1 MADYPYRISY
11 GSVLNQVAAYYGQ
24 GSPAWNSIVADSS
37 TGFSMANYD
46 YLTQIGI
53 HPIMA
58 KDGSTLCYYQNEPMP
73 SYKPST
79 YEVVDSN
86 QQVATYSGNSA
97 SVKINGTATQ
107 TQVEGKTQTTFN
119 SGAKSV
125 STGRT
130 VATTT
135 LNVLSGVGIVA
146 LAGRLG
152 KAVDDAFYDSGA
164 SWAFSDEDWA
174 DLYWDS
180 DGLGKF
186 LLNTLYG
193 VDGENGTMYMDEQA
207 LAQAY
212 MTMRAMGMYDAGDNQ
227 STYEI
232 PSSQDEYRLDIYP
245 QPLLSQI
252 TSWMTAVTSRGSGY
266 YLRTNV
272 PVIFCKVRASGTYGG
287 EIIAISKQ
295 PFLYVADW
303 VEDAEAGAISAN
315 PTTSSLSGTT
325 LNGTSFYYAI
335 RGYSQGEYGEGF
347 YPINITSINNTSIGE
362 SDVVTKIATIIFDGT
377 TTTSGVPGVEDDPQ
391 ATTYID
397 PNLINGQDRD
407 TVLQQLKQ
415 NYPELFNDSI
425 YQDVPQQDGTNKR
438 ITYIPVP
445 MPNIENQT
453 RPTTGANHQNNP
465 STNPQT
471 NTETLLQKIIDILT
485 TPATPED
492 IPDTGEGETPPTVVP
507 VGSASSLWK
516 IYNPTQAQVDAFG
529 SWLWDSSFVEQ
540 IKKLFNDPMQA
551 IIGIHK
557 VFATPSTGGTA
568 TIKVGYL
575 DSQVSS
581 AWVDNQYTTV
591 NCGSASLKEYFGNV
605 FDYAPYTKVQLYL
618 PFIGIVNLDIGDVM
632 RSTIS
637 VVYHVDVLTGA
648 CLADVKVNRDGAG
661 GVLYQYAGS
670 AIVTY
675 PVSAGNYMGML
686 AGVLSVA
693 GGIAGTVL
701 SGGAL
706 APALIGGAV
715 GASHLHT
722 DVSHSGGFSG
732 CAGAMGGKKPYLI
745 VSRPQIAM
753 ADNYQHYTG
762 IPANSKVTL
771 GSCSGYAKV
780 KSVYV
785 NSITRATEEEKN
797 MIEAQ
802 LKAGVLV

>member
-1 MADYPYRISY
+1 MADFPNRISY
-11 GSVLNQVAAYYGQ
+11 GTVLEQVAAYYGQ

-46 YLTQIGI
+46 YLTAINI
-53 HPIMA
+53 HPVMA
-58 KDGSTLCYYQNEPMP
+58 RDGSTLCYYQSEPFP
-73 SYKPST
+73 SYTPST

-86 QQVATYSGNSA
+86 VRSATYGGNST

-107 TQVEGKTQTTFN
+107 SQVGGKTQTTFN
-119 SGAKSV
+119 SGAKTV
-125 STGRT
+125 SAGSRVMT
-130 VATTT
+130 
-135 LNVLSGVGIVA
+135 VLSEATGYVFGARAGGWLGLQFSQA
-146 LAGRLG
+146 L
-152 KAVDDAFYDSGA
+152 YDSGV
-164 SWAFSDEDWA
+164 SWAWSKDDWA
-174 DLYWDS
+174 HFIQNDADNLDKAVFS
-180 DGLGKF
+180 F
-186 LLNTLYG
+186 LTG
-193 VDGENGTMYMDEQA
+193 IDANGNSTMYAEDGA
-207 LAQAY
+207 LAQY
-212 MTMRAMGMYDAGDNQ
+212 FMMLREMGVFDPSLNIVESYNPQ
-227 STYEI
+227 SSAWNLKYPSTFSYPVAFGGSSFDMSVYI
-232 PSSQDEYRLDIYP
+232 PQTSSFKVYNHQAVGSGNIYSFGYSYNNRMSSGYFVSNAPVNAIRTDRDTGSSQSY
-245 QPLLSQI
+245 
-252 TSWMTAVTSRGSGY
+252 T
-266 YLRTNV
+266 
-272 PVIFCKVRASGTYGG
+272 
-287 EIIAISKQ
+287 
-295 PFLYVADW
+295 
-303 VEDAEAGAISAN
+303 
-315 PTTSSLSGTT
+315 
-325 LNGTSFYYAI
+325 GTSL
-335 RGYSQGEYGEGF
+335 
-347 YPINITSINNTSIGE
+347 
-362 SDVVTKIATIIFDGT
+362 TIDGT
-377 TTTSGVPGVEDDPQ
+377 TYYTCGPLPSSTQIVDGVYSTGAVNPINRTTPSLADVVKLAFNGDMIPGSSGVEGIEKDPE
-391 ATTYID
+391 ASIYID
-397 PNLINGQDRD
+397 PSLIDGQDRD
-407 TVLQQLKQ
+407 TVLQQLRT
-415 NYPELFNDSI
+415 NYPELFNDEI
-425 YQDVPQQDGTNKR
+425 YQDVPQQDGTLNRKK
-438 ITYIPVP
+438 YVPVP
-445 MPNIENQT
+445 YVAPSSK
-453 RPTTGANHQNNP
+453 PVTGSNHQNNP
-465 STNPQT
+465 SANPET
-471 NTETLLQKIIDILT
+471 NTQTELEKLVEEITKLL
-485 TPATPED
+485 TPTD
-492 IPDTGEGETPPTVVP
+492 IPDTGTGETPPTVIP
-507 VGSASSLWK
+507 VGGASSLWK

-557 VFATPSTGGTA
+557 VFATPSIGGTA

-581 AWVDNQYTTV
+581 AWVNNQYTTV

-618 PFIGIVNLDIGDVM
+618 PFIGIVDLDVGDVM

-648 CLADVKVNRDGAG
+648 CLADVKVNRDGVG
-661 GVLYQYAGS
+661 GVLYQYAGN

-686 AGVLSVA
+686 AGVVSVA
-693 GGIAGTVL
+693 GGIAGTIL

-732 CAGAMGGKKPYLI
+732 CAGAMGSKKPYLI

-771 GSCSGYAKV
+771 GSCNGYAKV

-785 NSITRATEEEKN
+785 NSITRATEDEKN